1 MILLASVIEITVQDY
16 SFLFACT
23 KRNLEAGTRVRESD
37 MNSDKQEVV
46 PSAGIHCHT
55 QFRVGRKL

>member
-1 MILLASVIEITVQDY
+1 MILLASVIEIIVQDY
-16 SFLFACT
+16 SFQLAST
-23 KRNLEAGTRVRESD
+23 KRTLEAGTRVQESD

-55 QFRVGRKL
+55 

>member
-1 MILLASVIEITVQDY
+1 VIFKRLSLKSLHQIILL
-16 SFLFACT
+16 FANT
-23 KRNLEAGTRVRESD
+23 KRIVEAGTGVQEFN

-55 QFRVGRKL
+55 QFPVGGKL

>member
-1 MILLASVIEITVQDY
+1 MILLASVIEIIVHDY
-16 SFLFACT
+16 SFLFAST
-23 KRNLEAGTRVRESD
+23 KRILEAGTRVQQSD

-55 QFRVGRKL
+55 